1 MFRTVLSL
9 LSISLLCVSC
19 RDAPTE
25 EPRSLVGAK
34 ELPSAKTLARE
45 TLYITRGG
53 GPYGGH
59 SLSYEWRPD
68 GSITVTHQFSDGRGG
83 GETRGAENLSI
94 SPEAAAE
101 ARRLLWRVR
110 PAKFEGVENYGTRPI
125 GCERKGPHDFGEV
138 AVAFTNEGQS
148 SGMEDD
154 QIGIFELPDP
164 QSCNTPAAVE
174 AMNVIQ
180 RVLQLLPKS
189 KVAAEFARST

>member
-1 MFRTVLSL
+1 MFRTALSL
-9 LSISLLCVSC
+9 LSVSLLCVSC
-19 RDAPTE
+19 NDATIE
-25 EPRSLVGAK
+25 QSRSLVGAK
-34 ELPSAKTLARE
+34 GLPSAKTLARE
-45 TLYITRGG
+45 TLYISRGG

-59 SLSYEWRPD
+59 RLSYEWRPD
-68 GSITVTHQFSDGRGG
+68 DKITVTHDFSDGSGG
-83 GETRGAENLSI
+83 GETRGTENLQIPS
-94 SPEAAAE
+94 EAAAE

-138 AVAFTNEGQS
+138 AVAFIHEGQS
-148 SGMEDD
+148 NGIEDD

-174 AMNVIQ
+174 ARRVIQ
-180 RVLQLLPKS
+180 RVLQLLPSS